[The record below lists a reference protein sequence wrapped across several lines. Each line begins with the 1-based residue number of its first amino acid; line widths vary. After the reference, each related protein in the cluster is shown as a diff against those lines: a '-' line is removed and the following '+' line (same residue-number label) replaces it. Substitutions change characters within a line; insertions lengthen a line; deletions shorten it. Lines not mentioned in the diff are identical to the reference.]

1 MARTSV
7 HITPG
12 LCIASLLMIEHPR
25 FHAGYEQG
33 VAWSLFHRETT
44 GPLDDLHL
52 PDRLTAEIVHC
63 PSYFEARNEQS
74 LCWRL
79 GFWLGMVHGGVLLPN
94 GSLAPGVT
102 SLVKL
107 RDRQCR
113 RGYDAGRHYHF
124 TEAET
129 DEQRMMTDTHIVE
142 QRRELAS
149 EYGIYEDSQGTL
161 RYTMGGVLGR
171 LSGVLFPWTAEEH
184 ARMEQE
190 SLRIL
195 GYVEPLRPGCLAYQ
209 MSLQP
214 A

>member
-94 GSLAPGVT
+94 GSLAPRRHQFGEAARSAMPPGV
-102 SLVKL
+102 
-107 RDRQCR
+107 
-113 RGYDAGRHYHF
+113 
-124 TEAET
+124 
-129 DEQRMMTDTHIVE
+129 
-142 QRRELAS
+142 
-149 EYGIYEDSQGTL
+149 
-161 RYTMGGVLGR
+161 
-171 LSGVLFPWTAEEH
+171 
-184 ARMEQE
+184 
-190 SLRIL
+190 
-195 GYVEPLRPGCLAYQ
+195 
-209 MSLQP
+209 
-214 A
+214 